1 MRRKCAPDRRA
12 HYGGAL
18 AAQAVGAADRSDV
31 NLMRQQSVHIRG
43 WPNVA
48 ALSYT
53 LLGWSAGIW
62 LLTRAELGLNALG
75 VLLVAHTL
83 VYSAYLIHEAV
94 HHAVFATARNND
106 RSGALLSWING
117 ACLASY
123 PRLKKKH
130 LRHHS
135 DRLDVVTF
143 DYRAALRRMPGW
155 ARHAVIALEWAYVP
169 AVELLIR
176 AMIVAEPFSS
186 GSPAERRR
194 VLLVAGVRIAF
205 FAALAWISI
214 KAVLLYLAAYFV
226 FLTVLRFMDAF
237 QHTYEVFASRSLAAA
252 APDARRDLRYE
263 YENTYSNL
271 LGVRWWWLNLL
282 VLNFPYHNAHH
293 VRPTAPWYRLPALH
307 RSLYGDND
315 PQVITCRQL
324 LASYHRH
331 RVARVMAENYG
342 TVSAAGDR
350 AGAFLGAIGVSF
362 LTAV

>member
-1 MRRKCAPDRRA
+1 MVAFALRSSARA
-12 HYGGAL
+12 
-18 AAQAVGAADRSDV
+18 
-31 NLMRQQSVHIRG
+31 
-43 WPNVA
+43 WPNLVVA
-48 ALSYT
+48 SYT
-53 LLGWSAGIW
+53 LLGWAGGVW
-62 LLTRAELGLNALG
+62 MLTRPAMGLNVLG
-75 VLLVAHTL
+75 VLLVAHAL

-94 HHAVFATARNND
+94 HHAVFSTASGND
-106 RSGALLSWING
+106 RIGMLMSWING

-143 DYRAALRRMPGW
+143 DYRAALLRMPVLVRRG
-155 ARHAVIALEWAYVP
+155 VLALEWAYIP

-176 AMIVAEPFSS
+176 GMIVAEPFASRDV
-186 GSPAERRR
+186 GNRMR
-194 VLLVAGVRIAF
+194 VAAALTVRLAF
-205 FAALAWISI
+205 FAALAWISV
-214 KAVLLYLAAYFV
+214 KAVLLYALAYFL

-252 APDARRDLRYE
+252 APDPRRDLRYE

-271 LGVRWWWLNLL
+271 LAVRWWWLNGL

-293 VRPTAPWYRLPALH
+293 VRPSVPWHRLPSLH
-307 RSLYGDND
+307 RSLYGSKD
-315 PQVITCRQL
+315 PQVITCREL

-331 RVARVMAENYG
+331 RVARVLAENYG
-342 TVSAAGDR
+342 SVSAEGNR
-350 AGAFLGAIGVSF
+350 AHAFLGAIGVSF